1 MPGGTR
7 FDVTRRTV
15 ALGLHAWVQ
24 RCGRGTTNGA
34 GFSADLSEED
44 QTVDED
50 QAGGRSARE
59 GQPAALT
66 PRPLRLLLIGRVK
79 PGAESALRE
88 TQARFPCDAAIEA
101 GIEAVEA
108 YVGSGH
114 YAVEL
119 EIGADDVQRV
129 LATFFN
135 DHRVREFRSELEP
148 MVEGLPDP
156 GYQFG
161 PADRFHADSAGTVDG
176 EQPPQRIYN
185 TGDLPFAASMY
196 RWRVGEQP
204 QTGKLPHSRMET

>member
-1 MPGGTR
+1 M
-7 FDVTRRTV
+7 
-15 ALGLHAWVQ
+15 
-24 RCGRGTTNGA
+24 N
-34 GFSADLSEED
+34 ED
-44 QTVDED
+44 H
-50 QAGGRSARE
+50 AGGRSTRE
-59 GQPAALT
+59 GQAAALT

-119 EIGADDVQRV
+119 EISADDVQRV
-129 LATFFN
+129 LAKFFN
-135 DHRVREFRSELEP
+135 DHRVREFRTQLKP
-148 MVEGLPDP
+148 MVEGLPEAE
-156 GYQFG
+156 YQFG
-161 PADRFHADSAGTVDG
+161 PADRFRADAAWAGGG
-176 EQPPQRIYN
+176 EQPPQMIYN

-204 QTGKLPHSRMET
+204 QTGRIPHSRTET

>member
-1 MPGGTR
+1 
-7 FDVTRRTV
+7 VK
-15 ALGLHAWVQ
+15 A
-24 RCGRGTTNGA
+24 
-34 GFSADLSEED
+34 SESEED
-44 QTVDED
+44 QTVHED
-50 QAGGRSARE
+50 HASGRSARE

-119 EIGADDVQRV
+119 EISADDVQRV

-135 DHRVREFRSELEP
+135 DHRVREFRTELGP
-148 MVEGLPDP
+148 MVEGLPEP

-161 PADRFHADSAGTVDG
+161 PADRFHADASGAAGA
-176 EQPPQRIYN
+176 EQPPQTIYN

-204 QTGKLPHSRMET
+204 QTGRVPHSRAET

>member
-1 MPGGTR
+1 M
-7 FDVTRRTV
+7 
-15 ALGLHAWVQ
+15 H
-24 RCGRGTTNGA
+24 
-34 GFSADLSEED
+34 EEH
-44 QTVDED
+44 QSS
-50 QAGGRSARE
+50 RSARE
-59 GQPAALT
+59 GQTAALT

-88 TQARFPCDAAIEA
+88 AQARFPCDAAIEA
-101 GIEAVEA
+101 GIEAIEA

-119 EIGADDVQRV
+119 EISADDVQRV

-135 DHRVREFRSELEP
+135 DHRVREFRSQLDP
-148 MVEGLPDP
+148 MVEGLPEP

-161 PADRFHADSAGTVDG
+161 PADRFHADVAGAADA
-176 EQPPQRIYN
+176 EQPPQTIYN

-204 QTGKLPHSRMET
+204 QTGRIPHSRTET

>member
-1 MPGGTR
+1 
-7 FDVTRRTV
+7 V
-15 ALGLHAWVQ
+15 
-24 RCGRGTTNGA
+24 N
-34 GFSADLSEED
+34 ED
-44 QTVDED
+44 H
-50 QAGGRSARE
+50 AGGRSARE
-59 GQPAALT
+59 GQAAALT

-119 EIGADDVQRV
+119 EIGADDVQRA

-135 DHRVREFRSELEP
+135 DQRVREFRSQLEP
-148 MVEGLPDP
+148 MVEGLPEA

-161 PADRFHADSAGTVDG
+161 PADRFHADAAGAAG
-176 EQPPQRIYN
+176 EQPPQTIYN

-196 RWRVGEQP
+196 RWRVGEPP
-204 QTGKLPHSRMET
+204 QTGKVPHSRTES

>member
-1 MPGGTR
+1 M
-7 FDVTRRTV
+7 
-15 ALGLHAWVQ
+15 
-24 RCGRGTTNGA
+24 N
-34 GFSADLSEED
+34 ED
-44 QTVDED
+44 H
-50 QAGGRSARE
+50 AGGRSARDD
-59 GQPAALT
+59 QTAALT

-135 DHRVREFRSELEP
+135 DQRVREFRSQLEP
-148 MVEGLPDP
+148 MVEGLPEA

-161 PADRFHADSAGTVDG
+161 PADRFHADAAAAGK
-176 EQPPQRIYN
+176 QPPQTIYN

-204 QTGKLPHSRMET
+204 QTGKVPHSRTES

>member
-1 MPGGTR
+1 
-7 FDVTRRTV
+7 V
-15 ALGLHAWVQ
+15 H
-24 RCGRGTTNGA
+24 
-34 GFSADLSEED
+34 EEH
-44 QTVDED
+44 QS
-50 QAGGRSARE
+50 GRSARE
-59 GQPAALT
+59 GQAALT

-88 TQARFPCDAAIEA
+88 AQARFPCDAAIEA
-101 GIEAVEA
+101 GIEAIEA

-119 EIGADDVQRV
+119 EISADDVQRV

-135 DHRVREFRSELEP
+135 DQRVREFRAELQP
-148 MVEGLPDP
+148 MVEGLPEP

-161 PADRFHADSAGTVDG
+161 PADRFHADTAGAA
-176 EQPPQRIYN
+176 QPPQTIYN

-204 QTGKLPHSRMET
+204 QTGRIPHSRTET